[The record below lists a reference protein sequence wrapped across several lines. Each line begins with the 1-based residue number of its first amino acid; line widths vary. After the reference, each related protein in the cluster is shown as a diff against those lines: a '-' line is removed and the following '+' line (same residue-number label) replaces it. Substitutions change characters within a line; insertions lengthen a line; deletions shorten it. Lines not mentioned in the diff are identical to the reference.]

1 MKTAP
6 AILPKNLKILNILGE
21 HIQLARL
28 RRKFSAE
35 QVAERAGISRKTVYN
50 IEQGIPTVA
59 IGSYLQVLFVLGL
72 EKDLSMVASTDP
84 LGRKLQDAGITTAKR
99 APKKSN
105 KSPFLLPVVQWAKNE
120 EAEKIINDMRRE
132 IAKWRTVAKKVG
144 ISSSEIEQ
152 TKRAFRDAE
161 MKK

>member
-1 MKTAP
+1 MKTSP
-6 AILPKNLKILNILGE
+6 AILPKNLKVLKVLAE

-72 EKDLSMVASTDP
+72 EQDLSMVAASDP
-84 LGRKLQDAGITTAKR
+84 LGRKLQDAGITVAKR
-99 APKKSN
+99 APKK
-105 KSPFLLPVVQWAKNE
+105 L
-120 EAEKIINDMRRE
+120 
-132 IAKWRTVAKKVG
+132 KKP
-144 ISSSEIEQ
+144 
-152 TKRAFRDAE
+152 
-161 MKK
+161 

>member
-1 MKTAP
+1 MKKAP
-6 AILPKNLKILNILGE
+6 AILPRNLKVLNVLGE

-28 RRKFSAE
+28 RRKLSAE

-50 IEQGIPTVA
+50 IEQGVPTVA

-72 EKDLSMVASTDP
+72 EKDLSMVAATDP

-105 KSPFLLPVVQWAKNE
+105 KL
-120 EAEKIINDMRRE
+120 
-132 IAKWRTVAKKVG
+132 
-144 ISSSEIEQ
+144 
-152 TKRAFRDAE
+152 
-161 MKK
+161 

>member
-1 MKTAP
+1 MKNAP
-6 AILPKNLKILNILGE
+6 AILPKNLKVLKELGE

-50 IEQGIPTVA
+50 IEQGAPTVA
-59 IGSYLQVLFVLGL
+59 IGGYLQVLFVLGL
-72 EKDLSMVASTDP
+72 EKDLSTVAATDP

-105 KSPFLLPVVQWAKNE
+105 KL
-120 EAEKIINDMRRE
+120 
-132 IAKWRTVAKKVG
+132 
-144 ISSSEIEQ
+144 
-152 TKRAFRDAE
+152 
-161 MKK
+161 

>member
-1 MKTAP
+1 MKTSP
-6 AILPKNLKILNILGE
+6 AILPKNLKVLKVLAE

-72 EKDLSMVASTDP
+72 EQDLSMVAASDP
-84 LGRKLQDAGITTAKR
+84 LGRKLQDAGIAVAKR

-105 KSPFLLPVVQWAKNE
+105 GL
-120 EAEKIINDMRRE
+120 
-132 IAKWRTVAKKVG
+132 
-144 ISSSEIEQ
+144 
-152 TKRAFRDAE
+152 
-161 MKK
+161 

>member
-6 AILPKNLKILNILGE
+6 AILPKNLKVLNVLGE

-72 EKDLSMVASTDP
+72 EKDLSMVASSDP

-99 APKKSN
+99 APKKSS
-105 KSPFLLPVVQWAKNE
+105 KL
-120 EAEKIINDMRRE
+120 
-132 IAKWRTVAKKVG
+132 
-144 ISSSEIEQ
+144 
-152 TKRAFRDAE
+152 
-161 MKK
+161 